1 MPVYSADDLEN
12 AIADVKNGVSL
23 KTAAK
28 KNGLPPSTLRGRLTG
43 GKVVR
48 PLAKNNYALLPIKK
62 MTLSAGFCDR
72 KSSATL
78 QLTRNVLARHGD
90 HAPLGRKWTTRF
102 VERHPALKTKLGRRT
117 DWERVN
123 AATPANIKRLFDVYE
138 TVDWIPPERQYNA
151 DEGGIMEGQGVNGLV
166 IGSSQESPNA
176 VPVKTATVRTWTSII
191 ECISAVGVVLHP
203 LVIFKAKS
211 IQEQWF
217 RREFL
222 EKHLEWLEK
231 VFLPQTAPADPAD
244 ARLLI
249 VDGHGSHA
257 TEEFMAKCYLN
268 NVYLLFLPAHC
279 SHVLQ
284 PLDLGCFSSLKAAY
298 RTLVGEHTALT
309 DSTRVGKQR
318 FLDFYARAREI
329 GFQKE
334 NIQSGWRAA
343 GLWPV
348 NINKPLASRWVMV
361 LTKSA
366 LPPSETHDI
375 VTPKRG
381 GDVVKLFSAKS
392 SSPSSRLSIR
402 KAAAALDKV
411 AIELAMKDRE
421 IERLRAQLE
430 AAQPKKKRKI
440 RQDPNECFISLAQ
453 ILAEANREPDQR
465 VIQSQKGDLDCIVVD
480 GKSSSE
486 SEEDP
491 APLPLFQATG
501 QTYLGTV
508 FNAAFDLIDNERRE
522 GFQFLAESIRQLI
535 GQHTIRQPDVIITD
549 FDDSMKAPSMI
560 SFLMCS
566 NNFASITLTRISSP
580 DDSDWEDS
588 APQAQAELSVT
599 DKQLVHALTGDGIPH
614 TYRRVLMMWKR
625 VLFARTEEAHEKAW
639 RDLCKKFDDQRLI
652 LRYLHGTYL
661 PVRAQWTRCILRKHR
676 NFGIR
681 VTSGTEASNNNIK
694 SYLLNGMSH
703 LYRLVEAMQDMMK
716 DQERDFKDACA
727 QDEVLTA
734 REYLGSSG
742 DYLGDLPT
750 VISSKALR
758 LINKQY
764 RIARKAVPTGKNPF
778 PEPLSGC
785 NDDCSVSVE
794 LGVSCCHK
802 VYAKL
807 GSATSFTRYDVHSH
821 WRLRD
826 SSFQDPCR
834 WILDTRIASALRGR
848 PKNTAQPVPSRMAIG
863 GRSQNVS
870 QLTSLAARHPAG
882 RK

>member
-28 KNGLPPSTLRGRLTG
+28 KTVARQEQLRLTTDQEDDLERWILRQEKLG
-43 GKVVR
+43 HAPTHAQVR
-48 PLAKNNYALLPIKK
+48 TIVR
-62 MTLSAGFCDR
+62 S
-72 KSSATL
+72 
-78 QLTRNVLARHGD
+78 VLARHGD

-138 TVDWIPPERQYNA
+138 TVDWIPPERRYNA

-222 EKHLEWLEK
+222 EKHLGWQVTFSKNGWTSNSIALEWLEK

-309 DSTRVGKQR
+309 DSTRVGKQM

-329 GFQKE
+329 GFRKE
-334 NIQSGWRAA
+334 NIRSGWRAA

-491 APLPLFQATG
+491 AP
-501 QTYLGTV
+501 V
-508 FNAAFDLIDNERRE
+508 RR
-522 GFQFLAESIRQLI
+522 STRVRRPTKRYIRQDL
-535 GQHTIRQPDVIITD
+535 
-549 FDDSMKAPSMI
+549 
-560 SFLMCS
+560 
-566 NNFASITLTRISSP
+566 SSEE
-580 DDSDWEDS
+580 SD
-588 APQAQAELSVT
+588 
-599 DKQLVHALTGDGIPH
+599 
-614 TYRRVLMMWKR
+614 
-625 VLFARTEEAHEKAW
+625 
-639 RDLCKKFDDQRLI
+639 
-652 LRYLHGTYL
+652 
-661 PVRAQWTRCILRKHR
+661 
-676 NFGIR
+676 
-681 VTSGTEASNNNIK
+681 
-694 SYLLNGMSH
+694 
-703 LYRLVEAMQDMMK
+703 
-716 DQERDFKDACA
+716 
-727 QDEVLTA
+727 
-734 REYLGSSG
+734 
-742 DYLGDLPT
+742 
-750 VISSKALR
+750 
-758 LINKQY
+758 
-764 RIARKAVPTGKNPF
+764 
-778 PEPLSGC
+778 
-785 NDDCSVSVE
+785 
-794 LGVSCCHK
+794 
-802 VYAKL
+802 
-807 GSATSFTRYDVHSH
+807 
-821 WRLRD
+821 
-826 SSFQDPCR
+826 
-834 WILDTRIASALRGR
+834 
-848 PKNTAQPVPSRMAIG
+848 
-863 GRSQNVS
+863 
-870 QLTSLAARHPAG
+870 
-882 RK
+882 

>member
-28 KNGLPPSTLRGRLTG
+28 KNGLLPSTLQGRLTG
-43 GKVVR
+43 AQSRQVAR
-48 PLAKNNYALLPIKK
+48 QE
-62 MTLSAGFCDR
+62 
-72 KSSATL
+72 
-78 QLTRNVLARHGD
+78 QLRLTTDQEDDLERWILRQEKLG
-90 HAPLGRKWTTRF
+90 HAPTHAQTTRF
-102 VERHPALKTKLGRRT
+102 VERHPALKTKLGCRT

-138 TVDWIPPERQYNA
+138 TVDWIPPERRYNA

-191 ECISAVGVVLHP
+191 ECVSAVGVVLHP

-222 EKHLEWLEK
+222 EKHLGWQVTFSRNGWTSNSIALEWLEK

-329 GFQKE
+329 GFRKE
-334 NIQSGWRAA
+334 NIRSGWRAA

-491 APLPLFQATG
+491 AP
-501 QTYLGTV
+501 V
-508 FNAAFDLIDNERRE
+508 RR
-522 GFQFLAESIRQLI
+522 S
-535 GQHTIRQPDVIITD
+535 
-549 FDDSMKAPSMI
+549 
-560 SFLMCS
+560 
-566 NNFASITLTRISSP
+566 TR
-580 DDSDWEDS
+580 
-588 APQAQAELSVT
+588 V
-599 DKQLVHALTGDGIPH
+599 
-614 TYRRVLMMWKR
+614 RR
-625 VLFARTEEAHEKAW
+625 
-639 RDLCKKFDDQRLI
+639 
-652 LRYLHGTYL
+652 
-661 PVRAQWTRCILRKHR
+661 
-676 NFGIR
+676 
-681 VTSGTEASNNNIK
+681 
-694 SYLLNGMSH
+694 
-703 LYRLVEAMQDMMK
+703 
-716 DQERDFKDACA
+716 
-727 QDEVLTA
+727 
-734 REYLGSSG
+734 
-742 DYLGDLPT
+742 PT
-750 VISSKALR
+750 K
-758 LINKQY
+758 
-764 RIARKAVPTGKNPF
+764 
-778 PEPLSGC
+778 
-785 NDDCSVSVE
+785 
-794 LGVSCCHK
+794 
-802 VYAKL
+802 
-807 GSATSFTRYDVHSH
+807 
-821 WRLRD
+821 
-826 SSFQDPCR
+826 
-834 WILDTRIASALRGR
+834 
-848 PKNTAQPVPSRMAIG
+848 
-863 GRSQNVS
+863 
-870 QLTSLAARHPAG
+870 
-882 RK
+882 

>member
-28 KNGLPPSTLRGRLTG
+28 KKRRQVARQEQLRLTTDQEDDLERWILRQEKLG
-43 GKVVR
+43 HAPTHAQVR
-48 PLAKNNYALLPIKK
+48 TIVR
-62 MTLSAGFCDR
+62 S
-72 KSSATL
+72 
-78 QLTRNVLARHGD
+78 VLARHGD

-138 TVDWIPPERQYNA
+138 TVDWIPPERRYNA

-176 VPVKTATVRTWTSII
+176 VPVKTATV
-191 ECISAVGVVLHP
+191 H
-203 LVIFKAKS
+203 
-211 IQEQWF
+211 
-217 RREFL
+217 
-222 EKHLEWLEK
+222 
-231 VFLPQTAPADPAD
+231 
-244 ARLLI
+244 
-249 VDGHGSHA
+249 
-257 TEEFMAKCYLN
+257 
-268 NVYLLFLPAHC
+268 
-279 SHVLQ
+279 
-284 PLDLGCFSSLKAAY
+284 LGCFSSLKAAY

-329 GFQKE
+329 GFRKE
-334 NIQSGWRAA
+334 NIRSGWRAA

-491 APLPLFQATG
+491 AP
-501 QTYLGTV
+501 V
-508 FNAAFDLIDNERRE
+508 RR
-522 GFQFLAESIRQLI
+522 STRVRRPTKRYIRQDL
-535 GQHTIRQPDVIITD
+535 
-549 FDDSMKAPSMI
+549 
-560 SFLMCS
+560 
-566 NNFASITLTRISSP
+566 SSEE
-580 DDSDWEDS
+580 SD
-588 APQAQAELSVT
+588 
-599 DKQLVHALTGDGIPH
+599 
-614 TYRRVLMMWKR
+614 
-625 VLFARTEEAHEKAW
+625 
-639 RDLCKKFDDQRLI
+639 
-652 LRYLHGTYL
+652 
-661 PVRAQWTRCILRKHR
+661 
-676 NFGIR
+676 
-681 VTSGTEASNNNIK
+681 
-694 SYLLNGMSH
+694 
-703 LYRLVEAMQDMMK
+703 
-716 DQERDFKDACA
+716 
-727 QDEVLTA
+727 
-734 REYLGSSG
+734 
-742 DYLGDLPT
+742 
-750 VISSKALR
+750 
-758 LINKQY
+758 
-764 RIARKAVPTGKNPF
+764 
-778 PEPLSGC
+778 
-785 NDDCSVSVE
+785 
-794 LGVSCCHK
+794 
-802 VYAKL
+802 
-807 GSATSFTRYDVHSH
+807 
-821 WRLRD
+821 
-826 SSFQDPCR
+826 
-834 WILDTRIASALRGR
+834 
-848 PKNTAQPVPSRMAIG
+848 
-863 GRSQNVS
+863 
-870 QLTSLAARHPAG
+870 
-882 RK
+882 

>member
-1 MPVYSADDLEN
+1 M
-12 AIADVKNGVSL
+12 
-23 KTAAK
+23 
-28 KNGLPPSTLRGRLTG
+28 
-43 GKVVR
+43 VR
-48 PLAKNNYALLPIKK
+48 
-62 MTLSAGFCDR
+62 S
-72 KSSATL
+72 
-78 QLTRNVLARHGD
+78 VLARHGD

-138 TVDWIPPERQYNA
+138 TVDWIPPERRYNA

-176 VPVKTATVRTWTSII
+176 VPVKTATRSTLVGKLPSQKNGWTSN
-191 ECISAVGVVLHP
+191 
-203 LVIFKAKS
+203 S
-211 IQEQWF
+211 IA
-217 RREFL
+217 
-222 EKHLEWLEK
+222 LEWLEK
-231 VFLPQTAPADPAD
+231 VFLPQTASADPAD

-329 GFQKE
+329 GFRKE
-334 NIQSGWRAA
+334 NIRSGWRAA

-348 NINKPLASRWVMV
+348 NTNKPLASRWVMV

-453 ILAEANREPDQR
+453 VLAEANREPDQR

-491 APLPLFQATG
+491 AP
-501 QTYLGTV
+501 V
-508 FNAAFDLIDNERRE
+508 RR
-522 GFQFLAESIRQLI
+522 STRVRRPTKRYIRQDL
-535 GQHTIRQPDVIITD
+535 
-549 FDDSMKAPSMI
+549 
-560 SFLMCS
+560 
-566 NNFASITLTRISSP
+566 SSEE
-580 DDSDWEDS
+580 SD
-588 APQAQAELSVT
+588 
-599 DKQLVHALTGDGIPH
+599 
-614 TYRRVLMMWKR
+614 
-625 VLFARTEEAHEKAW
+625 
-639 RDLCKKFDDQRLI
+639 
-652 LRYLHGTYL
+652 
-661 PVRAQWTRCILRKHR
+661 
-676 NFGIR
+676 
-681 VTSGTEASNNNIK
+681 
-694 SYLLNGMSH
+694 
-703 LYRLVEAMQDMMK
+703 
-716 DQERDFKDACA
+716 
-727 QDEVLTA
+727 
-734 REYLGSSG
+734 
-742 DYLGDLPT
+742 
-750 VISSKALR
+750 
-758 LINKQY
+758 
-764 RIARKAVPTGKNPF
+764 
-778 PEPLSGC
+778 
-785 NDDCSVSVE
+785 
-794 LGVSCCHK
+794 
-802 VYAKL
+802 
-807 GSATSFTRYDVHSH
+807 
-821 WRLRD
+821 
-826 SSFQDPCR
+826 
-834 WILDTRIASALRGR
+834 
-848 PKNTAQPVPSRMAIG
+848 
-863 GRSQNVS
+863 
-870 QLTSLAARHPAG
+870 
-882 RK
+882 

>member
-1 MPVYSADDLEN
+1 MPVYSADDLEI

-43 GKVVR
+43 AQSRQVARQEQLRLTTDQEDDLERWILRQEKLDHAPTHAQVR
-48 PLAKNNYALLPIKK
+48 TIVR
-62 MTLSAGFCDR
+62 S
-72 KSSATL
+72 
-78 QLTRNVLARHGD
+78 VLARHGD

-138 TVDWIPPERQYNA
+138 TVDWIPPERRYNA

-176 VPVKTATVRTWTSII
+176 VPVKTAT
-191 ECISAVGVVLHP
+191 
-203 LVIFKAKS
+203 
-211 IQEQWF
+211 
-217 RREFL
+217 
-222 EKHLEWLEK
+222 LEK

-257 TEEFMAKCYLN
+257 TEEFMAKRYLN

-309 DSTRVGKQR
+309 VSTRVGKQR

-329 GFQKE
+329 GFRKE
-334 NIQSGWRAA
+334 NIRSGWRAA

-392 SSPSSRLSIR
+392 SSPSSRLLIR

-440 RQDPNECFISLAQ
+440 RQDPNKCFISLAQ

-491 APLPLFQATG
+491 AP
-501 QTYLGTV
+501 V
-508 FNAAFDLIDNERRE
+508 RR
-522 GFQFLAESIRQLI
+522 STRVRRPTKRYIRQDL
-535 GQHTIRQPDVIITD
+535 
-549 FDDSMKAPSMI
+549 
-560 SFLMCS
+560 
-566 NNFASITLTRISSP
+566 SSEE
-580 DDSDWEDS
+580 SD
-588 APQAQAELSVT
+588 
-599 DKQLVHALTGDGIPH
+599 
-614 TYRRVLMMWKR
+614 
-625 VLFARTEEAHEKAW
+625 
-639 RDLCKKFDDQRLI
+639 
-652 LRYLHGTYL
+652 
-661 PVRAQWTRCILRKHR
+661 
-676 NFGIR
+676 
-681 VTSGTEASNNNIK
+681 
-694 SYLLNGMSH
+694 
-703 LYRLVEAMQDMMK
+703 
-716 DQERDFKDACA
+716 
-727 QDEVLTA
+727 
-734 REYLGSSG
+734 
-742 DYLGDLPT
+742 
-750 VISSKALR
+750 
-758 LINKQY
+758 
-764 RIARKAVPTGKNPF
+764 
-778 PEPLSGC
+778 
-785 NDDCSVSVE
+785 
-794 LGVSCCHK
+794 
-802 VYAKL
+802 
-807 GSATSFTRYDVHSH
+807 
-821 WRLRD
+821 
-826 SSFQDPCR
+826 
-834 WILDTRIASALRGR
+834 
-848 PKNTAQPVPSRMAIG
+848 
-863 GRSQNVS
+863 
-870 QLTSLAARHPAG
+870 
-882 RK
+882 